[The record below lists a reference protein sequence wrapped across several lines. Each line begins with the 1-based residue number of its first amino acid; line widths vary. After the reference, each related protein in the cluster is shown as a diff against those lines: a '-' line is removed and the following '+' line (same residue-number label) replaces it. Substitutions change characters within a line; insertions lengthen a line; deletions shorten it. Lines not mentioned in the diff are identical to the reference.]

1 MPPLL
6 IRLLG
11 AASIGLALF
20 YNAAFSVLAARFDYP
35 DILRQPVPEVMTRF
49 AAGGAGLV
57 LAWYALA
64 LAAMLMVPLSLALA
78 LRGPSA
84 TPGRVAAA
92 ILGALAGTVQA
103 MGLLRWVTAVPALA
117 ELGPD
122 AAPAFV
128 ALHQWGGVGIGEH
141 LGFLFSAGFLLTMTA
156 VDRARLPAVIAVVA
170 ALLMVLGAAEGPVL
184 ALGGNGQPF
193 GLAAVAGYLGFS
205 LWLIVTGLRLVRN
218 AD

>member
-1 MPPLL
+1 MPP
-6 IRLLG
+6 IATRLLG
-11 AASIGLALF
+11 AASIGQALY
-20 YNAAFSVLAARFDYP
+20 YNAAFAVLAARFDYP
-35 DILRQPVPEVMTRF
+35 DILRQPVPEVMARF
-49 AAGGAGLV
+49 AAGGAGLI

-64 LAAMLMVPLSLALA
+64 FAAMLMVPLSLALA
-78 LRGPSA
+78 LRGPVA
-84 TPGRVAAA
+84 TPARIAAA

-141 LGFLFSAGFLLTMTA
+141 LGFLFTAGFLLTMA
-156 VDRARLPAVIAVVA
+156 AIDRARLPALIAIMA
-170 ALLMVLGAAEGPVL
+170 ACLMVLGAAEGPVL
-184 ALGGNGQPF
+184 ALGANGEPF

-205 LWLIVTGLRLVRN
+205 LWLIVTGLRLIRM
-218 AD
+218 